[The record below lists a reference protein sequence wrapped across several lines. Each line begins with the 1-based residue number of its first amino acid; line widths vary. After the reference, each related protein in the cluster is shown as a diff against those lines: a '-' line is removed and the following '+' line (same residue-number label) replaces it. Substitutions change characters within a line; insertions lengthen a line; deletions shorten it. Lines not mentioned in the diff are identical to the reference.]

1 MKSMK
6 PPCEVVV
13 KYILPE
19 IRAAVAKELDEH
31 YHLTQQ
37 KIATALGITQAAV
50 SYYLNAKRANKF
62 TKIDENE
69 DVVNLVKNFARDV
82 AEGKITEDNSVNY
95 FCRLCKEIR
104 KRGLLTEFGK
114 SLGVNVVDELC
125 PT

>member
-1 MKSMK
+1 MK

-37 KIATALGITQAAV
+37 KIANALGITQAAV

-69 DVVNLVKNFARDV
+69 DVVNLVKNFAKDV

-95 FCRLCKEIR
+95 FCKLCKEIR